1 MYNALSRDVLRRS
14 AGRLLP
20 RVDFIGSFFLR
31 VRGLPLVI
39 VLLSSGLPAYAQS
52 NCSLFTNPN
61 QIKACRFY
69 NSVDSLPQGTSMCE
83 QALDSALYYWP
94 GYAEAWHEKSVPYL
108 KRGDFLSW
116 RKYLDKAVSLKP
128 LAFLG
133 ARGWCRFKFLR
144 DYEGALHDLQTLDTL
159 TSFNPG
165 QSGDG
170 SYNLYI
176 VMALCAR
183 EQGHMTEAFHYFS
196 LGIDSV
202 IVHKGIEWIGL
213 YDYLHR
219 AVTRMRVKDYA
230 GALLDL
236 DKQEKKYAGFAETYC
251 YRGEV
256 LLLLGQKAAAKAA
269 FERAKALFVSE
280 GYHFSDPYCEMQD
293 VVYLED
299 IEEGIAEVGREECAY
314 PVPNRL

>member
-1 MYNALSRDVLRRS
+1 MYNALSEMGQHSHCPD
-14 AGRLLP
+14 RLLL
-20 RVDFIGSFFLR
+20 RADLRGSYFRRTRGGSLAALFLS
-31 VRGLPLVI
+31 
-39 VLLSSGLPAYAQS
+39 LSLQTYAQS
-52 NCSLFTNPN
+52 NCSLFTEPN
-61 QIKACRFY
+61 QIKACKFY

-108 KRGDFLSW
+108 KRGDFLTW

-144 DYEGALHDLQTLDTL
+144 DYKGALRDLKTLDTL

-183 EQGHMTEAFHYFS
+183 EQGRMTEAFHYFS

-202 IVHKGIEWIGL
+202 VAHKGPEWIGL

-219 AVTRMRVKDYA
+219 AVTRMRVKDYR
-230 GALLDL
+230 GALSDL
-236 DKQEKKYAGFAETYC
+236 DNQVKKYAGFAETYY
-251 YRGEV
+251 YRGQV
-256 LLLLGQKAAAKAA
+256 LLLMGQKAEAKVA
-269 FERAKALFVSE
+269 FERSKTLFVSE
-280 GYHFSDPYCEMQD
+280 GYHLTDPYCEMLD
-293 VVYLED
+293 EVYLED
-299 IEEGIAEVGREECAY
+299 IEEALAR
-314 PVPNRL
+314 